1 MLAYW
6 WAAHPDL
13 SPHRGCSS
21 FQNARQF
28 WFSCERKISVGP
40 VDLAHSIGCDAR
52 LRIVSGLFRDGVSM
66 RAESYDRHTHPP
78 LVETLEMLVAALVI
92 VLVWAGWY
100 IATERYHL
108 TNREVAEIA
117 IYSAIGVTAICVT
130 AILVATRES
139 RREKEWPHPPM
150 VVPPRPDERLTE
162 KAWSQNA
169 VVLGYDI
176 HGQPWL
182 WPDRVRVMQGIVL
195 GMTGAGKTT
204 LLRNIITQD
213 LFRVVG
219 PPEDQHH
226 IPMIILDGKADMEFF
241 HSLLPH
247 IHRAGR
253 LGQLRVLNPSRPN
266 LSVRYNP
273 FHCSD
278 ENYMP
283 VVNMVFGSFNLHD
296 EFFGKHQL
304 NYLADIVRVLA
315 YTGLK
320 FNFYDVLVMAID
332 EQVLREQV
340 TKACRRLEQDT
351 SVSTQRKLNFEMS
364 VKNLYQSFQ
373 DRERVP
379 KIQGLLNEC
388 MTFLDDE
395 LSIITGPYEDLLSL
409 DEVIEQELILFVTL
423 NVNKNTEPV
432 RALGKM
438 LLQNLQLVVGK
449 RYESDEQRRIANRPL
464 FSVVLD
470 EFAPFGYRNF
480 PQILQTARGTNT
492 AFLFSL
498 QSLPQLMHVGRGF
511 KEDVASAP
519 NTTMTLRT
527 RDEETAQYF
536 LRASAEHR
544 VTRRNLSMER
554 WKFFGLER
562 YEETG
567 RAVDVQATETR
578 ALDEHIKN
586 LPKGQMEIL
595 MTDDTRGTLHAH
607 LHVRP
612 PADVRVPHFEP
623 ALFPRLQQSRA
634 TSVGAN
640 LRFKSAELTGTR
652 YARRAR

>member
-1 MLAYW
+1 MNPAYLA
-6 WAAHPDL
+6 P
-13 SPHRGCSS
+13 R
-21 FQNARQF
+21 
-28 WFSCERKISVGP
+28 E
-40 VDLAHSIGCDAR
+40 
-52 LRIVSGLFRDGVSM
+52 
-66 RAESYDRHTHPP
+66 HPP
-78 LVETLEMLVAALVI
+78 LVETYEMVIAGIVIAGSWFAWYVAR
-92 VLVWAGWY
+92 
-100 IATERYHL
+100 ERYHL
-108 TNREVAEIA
+108 TGRQVAEFACYLAIA
-117 IYSAIGVTAICVT
+117 VTAFYST
-130 AILVATRES
+130 AYLLLTKLS
-139 RREKEWPHPPM
+139 RRERQWPHPPL
-150 VVPPRPDERLTE
+150 VVCANRDERATRQ
-162 KAWSQNA
+162 AWRQSA

-176 HGQPWL
+176 HGKPWL
-182 WPDRVRVMQGIVL
+182 WPDRVRVMQAIVL
-195 GMTGAGKTT
+195 GMTGSGKTT

-219 PPEDQHH
+219 PPEDRHH

-253 LGQLRVLNPSRPN
+253 LGQLRILNPSRPN

-340 TKACRRLEQDT
+340 TKASRRLERDT
-351 SVSTQRKLNFEMS
+351 NVSTQRKLNFEMS

-449 RYESDEQRRIANRPL
+449 RYESDEQRRMTNRPL

-492 AFLFSL
+492 AFLFSM
-498 QSLPQLMHVGRGF
+498 QSLTQLMHVGRGF

-527 RDEETAQYF
+527 RDEETARYF
-536 LRASAEHR
+536 LQASAEHQ

-554 WKFFGLER
+554 WKFFGFEE

-578 ALDEHIKN
+578 ALDEHVKN

-595 MTDDTRGTLHAH
+595 MSDDTRGTLHAH

-623 ALFPRLQQSRA
+623 ALFPRLKQSRA

-640 LRFKSAELTGTR
+640 LRFKSAEFTGTR
-652 YARRAR
+652 YARRSH

>member
-1 MLAYW
+1 MSVECVPKDFAVCSAPAVEVRTVFRSAEELAKGLLDARYVIDPVTLQVVYLAAKMQKPLLVEGPPGCGKTELAY
-6 WAAHPDL
+6 A
-13 SPHRGCSS
+13 
-21 FQNARQF
+21 
-28 WFSCERKISVGP
+28 
-40 VDLAHSIGCDAR
+40 
-52 LRIVSGLFRDGVSM
+52 
-66 RAESYDRHTHPP
+66 
-78 LVETLEMLVAALVI
+78 VAAAADTTVERLQCYEGI
-92 VLVWAGWY
+92 
-100 IATERYHL
+100 TE
-108 TNREVAEIA
+108 EK
-117 IYSAIGVTAICVT
+117 AIGKFD
-130 AILVATRES
+130 ES
-139 RREKEWPHPPM
+139 LQ
-150 VVPPRPDERLTE
+150 RLFLETQ
-162 KAWSQNA
+162 KDF
-169 VVLGYDI
+169 LGQD
-176 HGQPWL
+176 W
-182 WPDRVRVMQGIVL
+182 DGIRNRL
-195 GMTGAGKTT
+195 HSLDFFAEGP
-204 LLRNIITQD
+204 LLRALRHECKSCVLLID
-213 LFRVVG
+213 
-219 PPEDQHH
+219 E
-226 IPMIILDGKADMEFF
+226 LDKVDHAFD
-241 HSLLPH
+241 
-247 IHRAGR
+247 
-253 LGQLRVLNPSRPN
+253 
-266 LSVRYNP
+266 
-273 FHCSD
+273 
-278 ENYMP
+278 NYMP

-332 EQVLREQV
+332 EQVLRAQV
-340 TKACRRLEQDT
+340 TKASRRLEQDT
-351 SVSTQRKLNFEMS
+351 SISTQRKLNFEMS

-492 AFLFSL
+492 AFLFSM

-527 RDEETAQYF
+527 RDEETARYF
-536 LRASAEHR
+536 LRASAEHQ

-554 WKFFGLER
+554 WKFFAYER

-595 MTDDTRGTLHAH
+595 MTDDTRGTLHTH

-623 ALFPRLQQSRA
+623 VLYPRLKQSRA
-634 TSVGAN
+634 ASVGAN
-640 LRFKSAELTGTR
+640 LRFKSAELTDTR
-652 YARRAR
+652 HARRMH